1 MTYFV
6 VAESVRDA
14 VLKHIFPRCQMLLTV
29 VDKPTMT
36 KLIARS
42 FNHCVKCHVVS
53 QEPV

>member
-6 VAESVRDA
+6 VAESVRNA

-36 KLIARS
+36 ELIARS
-42 FNHCVKCHVVS
+42 LSHRVKRRVVS
-53 QEPV
+53 QEPL